1 MAQPSATWWCFSRW
15 IVGMGQGTVAWEVNV
30 IICVLTSLRWQKF
43 YPQRSLFIIAG
54 GIQRKTGSSTCGWSP
69 TVKFQVAIGRLYI
82 YGVWC
87 ARFLVPN
94 DVHPPESYGYGSQAS
109 NPCSSQMAM
118 VDGNHRRPQMEPVFS
133 GPIADLRRCFLS
145 AGRRCEDSM
154 PFIQKLWPFIVISRD
169 KAIIQ
174 LE

>member
-1 MAQPSATWWCFSRW
+1 MWSYVFWRRCGGRNFTHNVYFLSSLEASNVRPVVLLVAEAQLWNFKLQLAD
-15 IVGMGQGTVAWEVNV
+15 
-30 IICVLTSLRWQKF
+30 
-43 YPQRSLFIIAG
+43 
-54 GIQRKTGSSTCGWSP
+54 
-69 TVKFQVAIGRLYI
+69 YI